1 VNLGTYGSVY
11 VTGLTIEEAR
21 SAIEEQLTEYLD
33 NPQVVVDIF
42 AYNSKKYYVVTQGA
56 GFGDNVTTAPITGNE
71 TVLDAVAT
79 IGGLSQLSSKKIWI
93 ARPAPNGVG
102 CEQILPVNWD
112 DITQGASTATNYQM
126 LPGDRLFIA
135 EDPYLRFDRVVQKLT
150 APFERIFGF
159 VSLGTAMANRID
171 RFGLGQ
177 L

>member
-1 VNLGTYGSVY
+1 MWPK
-11 VTGLTIEEAR
+11 R
-21 SAIEEQLTEYLD
+21 
-33 NPQVVVDIF
+33 
-42 AYNSKKYYVVTQGA
+42 
-56 GFGDNVTTAPITGNE
+56 PITGNE
-71 TVLDAVAT
+71 TVLDAVAR

-135 EDPYLRFDRVVQKLT
+135 QDPYLFFDRVVQKLT